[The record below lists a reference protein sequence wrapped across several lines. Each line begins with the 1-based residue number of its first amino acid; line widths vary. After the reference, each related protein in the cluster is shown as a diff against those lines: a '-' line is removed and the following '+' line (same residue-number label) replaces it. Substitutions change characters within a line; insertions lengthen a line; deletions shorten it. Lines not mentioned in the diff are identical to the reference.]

1 MMHGMQADV
10 TATRRDQRAAE
21 RRGELARTARELTI
35 RHGFSG
41 FTVEELCE
49 EVGIS
54 RRTFFNYFPSKEYAI
69 VGRPEEGLDDDS
81 VAEFL
86 TRRPGVSLLEALV
99 ALGAVHFAAIGL
111 NADSV
116 REFVAVADREPKLL
130 QALLDVGTQRDLL
143 VADLVARREGLDP
156 ADPSVLLAVQTAGT
170 VIRSAVGAY
179 LDSDGSVPLER
190 LAQDRIAAVTR
201 LLLG

>member
-1 MMHGMQADV
+1 MHETVA
-10 TATRRDQRAAE
+10 TPTRRDRRVSE
-21 RRGELARTARELTI
+21 RRSALARTARELTI

-49 EVGIS
+49 EAGVS

-69 VGRPEEGLDDDS
+69 VGRPEEGLDDES
-81 VAEFL
+81 VAPFL
-86 TRRPGVSLLEALV
+86 ARRPGVTLLEDLV
-99 ALGAVHFAAIGL
+99 DLGAVHFAAIGL

-143 VADLVARREGLDP
+143 VADLVARREGLDA
-156 ADPSVLLAVQTAGT
+156 ADPAVLLAVQTAGT

-190 LAQDRIAAVTR
+190 LARDRIAAVTR